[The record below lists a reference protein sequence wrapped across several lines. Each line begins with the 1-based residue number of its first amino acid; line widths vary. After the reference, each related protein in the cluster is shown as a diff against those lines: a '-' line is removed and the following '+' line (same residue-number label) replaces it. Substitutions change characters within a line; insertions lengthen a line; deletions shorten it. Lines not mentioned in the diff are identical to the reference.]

1 MQSERTHSMFFW
13 MFLICTCVPAA
24 ATAQVAA
31 LNDDIVSR
39 VLPALRV
46 DAAQAQQGMKDVRES
61 AERGEQY
68 LALVENMRTGKA
80 DPLSWL
86 KTQSRFVLAPP
97 SAVYQ
102 RRFSQA
108 ISAFLVIPVAVYSFG
123 LPAPDE
129 LVRAMRT
136 NEGARE
142 LMTSGRDPLASPA
155 GLKLKA
161 LNDRV
166 TAFYLANKF
175 SEPNAGGIFFQCSMV
190 SPDSTML
197 AVFSMSNTFP
207 GLDGAEEFGDGP
219 LLLLQPNSQSDG
231 APAAS
236 LAPDQLGMALK
247 RAGLSQVLYDEYLS
261 ALILA
266 KSDSANPAALELQ
279 TSGDTN
285 AETAT
290 IIAEMKAF
298 YAIRRKNMDV
308 YRRQAQQVG
317 PLLEAIGK

>member
-1 MQSERTHSMFFW
+1 
-13 MFLICTCVPAA
+13 MFLLCTCVPAA
-24 ATAQVAA
+24 ATGQVAA
-31 LNDDIVSR
+31 LSDDIVSR
-39 VLPALRV
+39 VVPVLRI
-46 DAAQAQQGMKDVRES
+46 DAAQAQQGIKEVRES
-61 AERGEQY
+61 AGRGEKY
-68 LALVENMRTGKA
+68 LALVEDMRAGKA

-86 KTQSRFVLAPP
+86 KAQSRFALAPP

-108 ISAFLVIPVAVYSFG
+108 ISGYLILPVAAYSFG

-155 GLKLKA
+155 GQKLKA

-175 SEPNAGGIFFQCSMV
+175 SEPNAGGIFFQFWMM

-197 AVFSMSNTFP
+197 AVFGMSNTFP

-219 LLLLQPNSQSDG
+219 LLLLQPNSESDG

-236 LAPDQLGMALK
+236 PAPDPLGMALK
-247 RAGLSQVLYDEYLS
+247 RAGLSQAQYDEYLS

-266 KSDSANPAALELQ
+266 KSDSANPSALELQ
-279 TSGDTN
+279 PSGDTN
-285 AETAT
+285 AEMAK

-298 YAIRRKNMDV
+298 YAIRKKNMEV
-308 YRRQAQQVG
+308 YRRQAQQLA